1 VSLRKRR
8 PALRKLEAVEY
19 AQRDFES
26 SWIKAKET
34 AEDAAKKELDE
45 AQARLDDAVK
55 ALKENQE
62 LDAQAKE
69 IRIQE
74 LEEKE
79 NRKLELSKAQIENDK
94 ATKIE
99 VARHDRD
106 SQKRALYN
114 SYRIGMMAFSILPA
128 LAFGIATFLR
138 RRARESAIVPQNRMV
153 K

>member
-1 VSLRKRR
+1 MPRTRISEKM
-8 PALRKLEAVEY
+8 A
-19 AQRDFES
+19 
-26 SWIKAKET
+26 AKI
-34 AEDAAKKELDE
+34 AAYRAAKKELDD

-55 ALKENQE
+55 ALRDDTT

-79 NRKLELSKAQIENDK
+79 NRKLELAKAQIENDK
-94 ATKIE
+94 QTRIE

-114 SYRIGMMAFSILPA
+114 SYRIGMIVLSVVPA

-138 RRARESAIVPQNRMV
+138 RRARESAIVPQNRLV

>member
-1 VSLRKRR
+1 M
-8 PALRKLEAVEY
+8 
-19 AQRDFES
+19 
-26 SWIKAKET
+26 
-34 AEDAAKKELDE
+34 
-45 AQARLDDAVK
+45 
-55 ALKENQE
+55 
-62 LDAQAKE
+62 
-69 IRIQE
+69 
-74 LEEKE
+74 
-79 NRKLELSKAQIENDK
+79 LELSKAQIENDK